1 MERASLLADVMEW
14 WTIHFHYITL
24 HYITLHGLTLGCWYC
39 WIINFLP
46 FGGEC
51 KNKLKQKKPK
61 NKPKKKKKQPQRFL
75 FEIGITF
82 KRSHFS
88 KPSLTLLSRLVPT
101 QLNHPQWQLLPG
113 LSLLGIPTGWKGR
126 WTATKLQRHELPEI
140 RDAGERAG
148 LPQFRG
154 IEGFPWHCPAPG
166 GPWHSHLNSVTLS
179 VGKNLSMLLH
189 LHHLLF
195 PAPPLLLVLAQVKYM
210 LVS

>member
-1 MERASLLADVMEW
+1 MERASLLADVVEW
-14 WTIHFHYITL
+14 WTIHFHYC
-24 HYITLHGLTLGCWYC
+24 LTLGCWYC

-51 KNKLKQKKPK
+51 KNKLKPKKPK
-61 NKPKKKKKQPQRFL
+61 NKPKKSTKKPRGFYLKL
-75 FEIGITF
+75 ALHLKGAI
-82 KRSHFS
+82 S
-88 KPSLTLLSRLVPT
+88 PSLAWLLSRLVPT

-113 LSLLGIPTGWKGR
+113 LSLLGIPIGWKGR

-140 RDAGERAG
+140 RDDRERAG

-154 IEGFPWHCPAPG
+154 TEGSPWHCPAPG

-195 PAPPLLLVLAQVKYM
+195 PAPPLLLLLAQVKHM